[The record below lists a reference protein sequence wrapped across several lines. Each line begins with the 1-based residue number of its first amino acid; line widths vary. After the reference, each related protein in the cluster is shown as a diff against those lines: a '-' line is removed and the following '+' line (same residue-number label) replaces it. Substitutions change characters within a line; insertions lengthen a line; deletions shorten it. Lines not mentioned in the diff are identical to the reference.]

1 MTKKGFFIKFFFLL
15 LIMSLPLKSS
25 ASVVINEIAWM
36 GTETSPN
43 DEWVELYNNADLA
56 IHLENWK
63 LVAKDKIPEIHLKGV
78 IPAHG
83 FYLLERTD
91 DNTLPDT
98 LADQVYKGALAN
110 KGENLQ
116 LIDTKN
122 NVIDE
127 VDCSRGWF
135 RGDNEINQTMERKNP
150 ESSGQDPNNW
160 QTSQDPGGTP
170 KAKNSIGTIQSSKEP
185 TLKPEVQPKKPY
197 SKTYPSGI
205 VINEIIPSPAGED
218 KLEEWLEILNKNN
231 EEIDLSGWKIQDTK
245 GAITTYTFPEGT
257 LIGPKGFLILARPTT
272 KITLNNDSDSLNLIQ
287 PNGEITDTVTYEKA
301 VEGESYN
308 RTESGWAW
316 SATLTPGSTNIVAS
330 PFKEKGA
337 QESQTKKELA
347 AVGEQLPESSDFLYT
362 LSIALGLSISSGA
375 IILALKKKI
384 RSRES

>member
-1 MTKKGFFIKFFFLL
+1 MFKFLFLL
-15 LIMSLPLKSS
+15 FVVCWPTRTF

-36 GTETSPN
+36 GTKTSAN
-43 DEWVELYNNADLA
+43 DEWIELRNNSNSTINLK
-56 IHLENWK
+56 NWK
-63 LVAKDKIPEIHLKGV
+63 IIAKNKSLEIYLKETIPSQ
-78 IPAHG
+78 G

-91 DNTLPDT
+91 ESTLPDI
-98 LADQVYKGALAN
+98 LANQIYKGALTN
-110 KGENLQ
+110 KGEYLQ
-116 LIDTKN
+116 LIDPKN

-135 RGDNEINQTMERKNP
+135 RGDNETKQTMERKNP
-150 ESSGQDPNNW
+150 ESSGQDPDSW

-197 SKTYPSGI
+197 SKTYLSGI

-272 KITLNNDSDSLNLIQ
+272 KITLNNDGDSLNLIQ

-301 VEGESYN
+301 IEGESYN

-330 PFKEKGA
+330 PFKEKGT

-347 AVGEQLPESSDFLYT
+347 AVGEQFPESSDFLYT

>member
-1 MTKKGFFIKFFFLL
+1 MFKFLFLL
-15 LIMSLPLKSS
+15 FVACWPIRTF

-36 GTETSPN
+36 GTKTSAN
-43 DEWVELYNNADLA
+43 DEWIELFNNTNSSINLEGWYILHTTQKGKKGSTIDLNG
-56 IHLENWK
+56 I
-63 LVAKDKIPEIHLKGV
+63 
-78 IPAHG
+78 IPAQG

-91 DNTLPDT
+91 ETTLPEII
-98 LADQVYKGALAN
+98 ADKIYTGALN
-110 KGENLQ
+110 NEGEFLQ
-116 LIDTKN
+116 LTDSQGTI
-122 NVIDE
+122 IDE
-127 VDCSRGWF
+127 IDCIGGWF
-135 RGDNEINQTMERKNP
+135 AGSNNKPRQTMERI
-150 ESSGQDPNNW
+150 DPKTPGNDSQNW
-160 QTSQDPGGTP
+160 QTSQNPRGTP

-185 TLKPEVQPKKPY
+185 TPKPEVQPKKPY

-272 KITLNNDSDSLNLIQ
+272 KITLNNDGDSLNLIQ

-330 PFKEKGA
+330 PFKEKGV

-347 AVGEQLPESSDFLYT
+347 AVGEQFPESSDFLYT

-384 RSRES
+384 RSREL